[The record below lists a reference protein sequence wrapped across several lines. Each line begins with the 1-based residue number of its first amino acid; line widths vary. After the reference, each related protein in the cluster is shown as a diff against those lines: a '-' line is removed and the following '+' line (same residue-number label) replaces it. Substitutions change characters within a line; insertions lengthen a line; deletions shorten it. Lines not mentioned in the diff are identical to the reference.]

1 MVPKGWQAVCL
12 DDVSS
17 KVAVGL
23 AISVTPFM
31 REAGVKLIRNQNIKR
46 NKFNSESI
54 VYLDNDFALENKSK
68 MVRVGDIIAVR
79 TGSNIGEACV
89 VPTEF
94 DGALTFTTLIVR
106 PVKEKLSSYFL
117 ATHMNSTLGV
127 SEVNRLMA
135 GGGKPNLNSGELKNY
150 QLLLPPLPEQLKIA
164 QILSTWDKAIAT
176 TERLLANKQQQKKAL
191 MQRLLTGK
199 QRFAGFEGEWIDVL
213 LGDIATLT
221 AGGTPSTSNPE
232 FWGGDIPWM
241 SSGEIHHKQVYSV
254 AGRITHEGLSSSS
267 TKILPLNCLLIALAG
282 QGKTRGTVALNKV
295 ELCTNQSIAAAIFNK
310 QPVIPE
316 FIFHN
321 MDNRYDELRSLSTG
335 DGGRGGL
342 NLSILRNVKIQ
353 LPSIEGQKKIA
364 LTLSLA
370 DTEIITIQK
379 QIDNLKQQKKAL
391 MQQLLTG
398 KCRVTVNEVAA

>member
-1 MVPKGWQAVCL
+1 MVPKGWVDDNICTVL
-12 DDVSS
+12 DRIIDYRGQSVPKSDTGIKLITAKNVRFGFLDLTEQEYIS
-17 KVAVGL
+17 DDSYVDWMKRGIPQSGDILFTTEAPLGNACRFPSGDIFAVGQRTITL
-23 AISVTPFM
+23 RTNQKLDSEYLLYYLLSDKGQRHIDFRSSGSTAKGIKASEFKKLHITYPQLIS
-31 REAGVKLIRNQNIKR
+31 
-46 NKFNSESI
+46 
-54 VYLDNDFALENKSK
+54 
-68 MVRVGDIIAVR
+68 
-79 TGSNIGEACV
+79 
-89 VPTEF
+89 
-94 DGALTFTTLIVR
+94 
-106 PVKEKLSSYFL
+106 
-117 ATHMNSTLGV
+117 
-127 SEVNRLMA
+127 
-135 GGGKPNLNSGELKNY
+135 
-150 QLLLPPLPEQLKIA
+150 EQRKIA
-164 QILSTWDKAIAT
+164 QILLTWDKAIAT
-176 TERLLANKQQQKKAL
+176 TERLLANKQQQKQAL

-353 LPSIEGQKKIA
+353 LPSIEEQKKIA

-398 KCRVTVNEVAA
+398 KRRVKVDEVAA